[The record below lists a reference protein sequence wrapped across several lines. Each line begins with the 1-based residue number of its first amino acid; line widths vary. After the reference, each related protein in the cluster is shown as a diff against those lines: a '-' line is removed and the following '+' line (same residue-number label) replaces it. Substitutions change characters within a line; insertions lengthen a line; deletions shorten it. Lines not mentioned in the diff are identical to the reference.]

1 MLAAEWLHR
10 RWLAQ
15 NGFTEGVCFQPRAHE
30 LVICFEETYLCFIF
44 KNGGRER
51 SDRSSTSVARRT
63 LLHVLRT
70 DLESHVDDV

>member
-1 MLAAEWLHR
+1 M
-10 RWLAQ
+10 
-15 NGFTEGVCFQPRAHE
+15 

-63 LLHVLRT
+63 LLHVLSYVLDT
-70 DLESHVDDV
+70 HVDDD